1 MTDDRQVAPPLRL
14 QAVLSPLTGAAIFLV
29 ATIVADGEPAVRGLL
44 GDLAGLQ
51 RSVGFRVPGGELSC
65 VAGVGADAWVRLF
78 AADPPAAL
86 HPFRELQGS
95 HHHAPATPGDL
106 LFHLRAAQLDL
117 CFELAAKIVTRL
129 EGSVTVVDE
138 VQGFK
143 YFDER
148 DLLGFVDGTENP
160 TGDEAQAAVVIDDGS
175 PYAGGSYVV
184 VQKYVHDLNAWNLL
198 SIEEQERVVGRT
210 KLDNI
215 ELADD
220 AKPSN
225 SHLALNVIT
234 DPDGA
239 ELSILRDN
247 MPFGS
252 PGRDEYGTYYIAYA
266 KEPRVIERML
276 HNMFIGDPPG
286 NYDRILD
293 YSTPLTGGLFF
304 VPPAGFLEDQ
314 PPAPGA

>member
-1 MTDDRQVAPPLRL
+1 MTDDKQVAPPLNV

-29 ATIVADGEPAVRGLL
+29 ATIDAEGEPAVRGLL
-44 GDLAGLQ
+44 RDLAGLQ
-51 RSVGFRVPGGELSC
+51 RSVGFRAPGGELSC
-65 VAGVGADAWVRLF
+65 VAGIGADAWRRLF
-78 AADPPAAL
+78 AADPPSAL
-86 HPFRELQGS
+86 HPFHELRGTR
-95 HHHAPATPGDL
+95 HHAPATAGDL

-117 CFELAAKIVTRL
+117 CFELTAKIMTRL

-160 TGDEAQAAVVIDDGS
+160 TGHEARAAVVIADGS

-184 VQKYVHDLNAWNLL
+184 VQKYVHDLSAWNRL
-198 SIEEQERVVGRT
+198 SVEEQERVIGRT

-215 ELADD
+215 ELSDD
-220 AKPSN
+220 VKPAN
-225 SHLALNVIT
+225 SHLALNVIV

-252 PGRDEYGTYYIAYA
+252 PGRGEYGTYYIAYA
-266 KEPRVIERML
+266 KEPSVIERML

-293 YSTPLTGGLFF
+293 FSTPLTGGLFF
-304 VPPAGFLEDQ
+304 VPPAAFLEDQ
-314 PPAPGA
+314 PPPPRV

>member
-1 MTDDRQVAPPLRL
+1 
-14 QAVLSPLTGAAIFLV
+14 VLSPLTGAAIFLV
-29 ATIVADGEPAVRGLL
+29 ATIAAEGEPAVRGLL

-51 RSVGFRVPGGELSC
+51 RSVGFRVPSGELSC
-65 VAGVGADAWVRLF
+65 VAGVGADAWSRLF
-78 AADPPAAL
+78 VADPPAAL
-86 HPFRELQGS
+86 HPFQELQGS

-117 CFELAAKIVTRL
+117 CFELASKIVTRL

-160 TGDEAQAAVVIDDGS
+160 TGDEAQAAVVIADGT

-198 SIEEQERVVGRT
+198 SIEEQERVIGRT

-252 PGRDEYGTYYIAYA
+252 PGRGEYGTYYIAYA
-266 KEPRVIERML
+266 KDPRVIERML

-293 YSTPLTGGLFF
+293 FSTPLTGGLFF
-304 VPPAGFLEDQ
+304 VPPAEFLEDQ